1 MTDRWTVTF
10 DRHLCV
16 GTGLCAATAPGELD
30 LDERGKGRATAEPL
44 PASEAVL
51 DAAESCPVEA
61 ITITDTDTG
70 RRVFP
75 QQPSTTRP

>member
-10 DRHLCV
+10 DRHMCV
-16 GTGLCAATAPGELD
+16 GTGLCAATAPHELD
-30 LDERGKGRATAEPL
+30 LDENGKGHATAETL
-44 PASEAVL
+44 PASEAVR

-70 RRVFP
+70 KRIFP
-75 QQPSTTRP
+75 EYP